1 MVPQRRLRTRFHT
14 VAISD
19 DDIDRV
25 RATASIVD
33 VIGQHVQLRRTG
45 RNWVGLCPFHGE
57 KTPSFNVRE
66 ETGRYKCFGC
76 DASGDVFTFVQQT
89 EHLDFIG
96 SVEFL
101 AAKVGIQL
109 NYTSTGQSKDRA
121 RRKRLV
127 EGMEIAVEWYH
138 QRLLTA
144 PDARPARDYLRSRGI
159 DGEIARQFRIGW
171 APDEWDALSVQAGL
185 DEKVLSDVGLAF
197 RNRRNRMQDALRGR
211 VVFPIMN
218 DNGDPVAVG
227 GRILPGSTD
236 PAKYKNSPETPI
248 YTKSRVL
255 YGLNWAKGEIVRQN
269 LAVVCEG
276 YTDVIGF
283 HRSGVPTAVAT
294 CGTAFTE
301 EHVKLLKRYT
311 SRVVLAFDADAAGQ
325 GAAERFYEWE
335 RKYEIEVSVARL
347 SGGKDPG
354 DLAQSDPESLPLAIE
369 QSTPFLAF
377 RIDRVLGAMPADT
390 PEHRTRAA
398 ERTMAVVNEHPNIN
412 VRKLYAGEI
421 ATRLDLPVHDLVAVA
436 ERGARTP
443 SIQVPSSR
451 RRSAYRDNAEFA
463 VLSVLVQD
471 WDAVAPWLAAPLF
484 ADSSNR
490 DAFVALVEAEGDLDV
505 ALAQLD
511 GAARDIVERAAIV
524 DLEIDAPMEARVLI
538 AAAVRRELRRVIPD
552 AGQERISS
560 DAEAR
565 RLVEDLQIPERA
577 DDAAE
582 WLLGWLIDRE
592 EAVSGA
598 S

>member
-1 MVPQRRLRTRFHT
+1 VASRHPLTTRFLL

-33 VIGQHVQLRRTG
+33 VVGQHVQLRRTG

-89 EHLDFIG
+89 EHVDFIG

-127 EGMEIAVEWYH
+127 EGMETAVEWYH

-171 APDEWDALSVQAGL
+171 APDEWDALSSNSGL

-227 GRILPGSTD
+227 GRILPGSVD

-335 RKYEIEVSVARL
+335 RKYEIEVSVARM

-354 DLAQSDPESLPLAIE
+354 DLAQSDPDSLPIAIE
-369 QSTPFLAF
+369 QATPFLAF
-377 RIDRVLGAMPADT
+377 RIDRVLGAMPSDT

-398 ERTMAVVNEHPNIN
+398 ERAMAVVNEHPNVN
-412 VRKLYAGEI
+412 VRKLYAGEV

-436 ERGARTP
+436 EQGGRAP
-443 SIQVPSSR
+443 SIQVSSSR
-451 RRSAYRDNAEFA
+451 RRNSHRDNAEFA
-463 VLSVLVQD
+463 VLSVLIQD

-484 ADSSNR
+484 AEPQNR
-490 DAFVALVEAEGDLDV
+490 DAFIALVNAEGDLEL
-505 ALAQLD
+505 ALEQLED
-511 GAARDIVERAAIV
+511 AARDVVERAAIV
-524 DLEIDAPMEARVLI
+524 DLDVDAPMEARVLI

-552 AGQERISS
+552 AGHERISS

-565 RLVEDLQIPERA
+565 RLIEDLQVPERA

>member
-1 MVPQRRLRTRFHT
+1 M
-14 VAISD
+14 AISD

-25 RATASIVD
+25 RATVSIVD
-33 VIGQHVQLRRTG
+33 VVGQHVQLRRTG

-76 DASGDVFTFVQQT
+76 DASGDIFTFVQQT
-89 EHLDFIG
+89 EHVDFIG

-101 AAKVGIQL
+101 AAKAGIQL

-121 RRKRLV
+121 RRKRLI
-127 EGMEIAVEWYH
+127 EGMETAVEWYH

-171 APDEWDALSVQAGL
+171 APDEWDALASQAGVE
-185 DEKVLSDVGLAF
+185 EKVLDDVGLAF

-218 DNGDPVAVG
+218 DGGDPVAVG
-227 GRILPGSTD
+227 GRILPGSAD

-335 RKYEIEVSVARL
+335 RKYDIEVSVAKL
-347 SGGKDPG
+347 LGGKDPG

-369 QSTPFLAF
+369 QASPFLAF
-377 RIDRVLGAMPADT
+377 RIDRVLATMPSDT

-398 ERTMAVVNEHPNIN
+398 ESAMAVVNEHPNVN
-412 VRKLYAGEI
+412 VRKLYAGEV
-421 ATRLDLPVHDLVAVA
+421 ATRLDLPVHDLVLVA
-436 ERGARTP
+436 EKGGRAPELTLP
-443 SIQVPSSR
+443 AAR
-451 RRSAYRDNAEFA
+451 RRNAPRDNAEFA
-463 VLSVLVQD
+463 VLAVLVQD
-471 WDAVAPWLAAPLF
+471 WDAVAPWLAGPLF
-484 ADSSNR
+484 SDTANR
-490 DAFVALVEAEGDLDV
+490 QAFDALVESDGDLEI
-505 ALAQLD
+505 ALDRLD
-511 GAARDIVERAAIV
+511 GQARDVVERAAIV
-524 DLEIDAPMEARVLI
+524 DVVVDAPMEARVLI
-538 AAAVRRELRRVIPD
+538 AAAVRRELRRVIPGAD
-552 AGQERISS
+552 SERIAS
-560 DAEAR
+560 DAQAR
-565 RLVEDLQIPERA
+565 RLVEDLQDPHRA
-577 DDAAE
+577 EDAAE
-582 WLLGWLIDRE
+582 WLLGWLIERE
-592 EAVSGA
+592 EVADGA